1 MRVINGKWS
10 INAYGDPMTTTEHG
24 NEFMDK
30 LIRIKSYSDGR
41 RLTSNK
47 IKILFSI
54 LDSSE
59 NMDGLL
65 GRILQMNKSELK
77 NIIKT
82 I

>member
-1 MRVINGKWS
+1 MQIIDGKWS

-30 LIRIKSYSDGR
+30 LVRIRSYSDGR

-54 LDSSE
+54 LES
-59 NMDGLL
+59 NNVTDGALAKLL
-65 GRILQMNKSELK
+65 SMNTDQ
-77 NIIKT
+77 IKKLF
-82 I
+82 

>member
-1 MRVINGKWS
+1 MQIINGKWS

-30 LIRIKSYSDGR
+30 LVRVRSYSNGR

-54 LDSSE
+54 LDS
-59 NMDGLL
+59 NNTTDNALTKLL
-65 GRILQMNKSELK
+65 SMNSSD
-77 NIIKT
+77 IKKLF
-82 I
+82 

>member
-1 MRVINGKWS
+1 MQIINGKCS

-30 LIRIKSYSDGR
+30 LVRIRSYSDGR

-54 LDSSE
+54 LES
-59 NMDGLL
+59 NNVTDGALAKLL
-65 GRILQMNKSELK
+65 SMNTDQ
-77 NIIKT
+77 IKKLF
-82 I
+82 

>member
-1 MRVINGKWS
+1 MQIINGKWS

-30 LIRIKSYSDGR
+30 LVRIRSYSNGR

-54 LDSSE
+54 LDSNSIT
-59 NMDGLL
+59 DGALAKLL
-65 GRILQMNKSELK
+65 SMNTDQ
-77 NIIKT
+77 IKKLF
-82 I
+82 

>member
-1 MRVINGKWS
+1 MQIINGKWS

-30 LIRIKSYSDGR
+30 LVRIRSYSDGR

-54 LDSSE
+54 LES
-59 NMDGLL
+59 NNVTDGALAKLL
-65 GRILQMNKSELK
+65 SMNTDQ
-77 NIIKT
+77 IKKLF
-82 I
+82 